1 VFLARISLRERLA
14 ALQWAGVACAV
25 AGVVLIA
32 L

>member
-1 VFLARISLRERLA
+1 LRERLA
-14 ALQWAGVACAV
+14 VLQWAGVACAI